1 MTDIKT
7 ARNRLGM
14 TQSQLAEKIGV
25 ERTVLS
31 HWENGDND
39 PRTADLPRIADAL
52 GVSIDELVR
61 GGDNMRGKHN
71 EVLILAI
78 RFARW
83 GFTPRSRRRC
93 NASVQMCVW
102 RHIQS

>member
-7 ARNRLGM
+7 ARTRLGI
-14 TQSQLAEKIGV
+14 TQAELASRIGI

-52 GVSIDELVR
+52 GCSIDELVR
-61 GGDNMRGKHN
+61 GK
-71 EVLILAI
+71 EVEA
-78 RFARW
+78 
-83 GFTPRSRRRC
+83 
-93 NASVQMCVW
+93 
-102 RHIQS
+102 